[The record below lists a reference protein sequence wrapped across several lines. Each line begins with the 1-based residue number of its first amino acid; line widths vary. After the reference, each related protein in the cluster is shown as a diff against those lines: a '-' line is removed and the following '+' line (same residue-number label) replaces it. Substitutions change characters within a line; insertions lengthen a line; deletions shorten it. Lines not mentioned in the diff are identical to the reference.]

1 MVDFERLLRPN
12 PFAGDDGGVQ
22 PQMAGALALT
32 AGAERQEALVAA
44 LATGRVFV
52 PVQAHAHPGYE
63 DGGVASHTP
72 SPNPNAEA
80 LEEASELTVPAPGGL
95 RAMPVFSSAAA
106 LAEFDAAA
114 RPLPVL
120 GRNAAAQALLHTGL
134 LALDPVGEGGSP
146 LVGDFFGRS
155 AVVAIASD
163 EAWCAPWIDPQIL
176 MRLRSALTG
185 CEAAQKVT
193 VSAGSQGVVR
203 IVVIISEFVGQEG
216 AREAVTRI
224 AWALS
229 HDPYLKS
236 HLDLVEIL
244 PVRRA

>member
-1 MVDFERLLRPN
+1 MVDFERFLRPN
-12 PFAGDDGGVQ
+12 PFAGDAGEVQ
-22 PQMAGALALT
+22 PQMAAALALT
-32 AGAERQEALVAA
+32 DPAERQEALVAA

-63 DGGVASHTP
+63 DGAVASHTP

-106 LAEFDAAA
+106 LAKFDPEA

-120 GRNAAAQALLHTGL
+120 GRNAAAQALMHTGL
-134 LALDPVGEGGSP
+134 LAVDPVDDGSS
-146 LVGDFFGRS
+146 LAGDFLGRS
-155 AVVAIASD
+155 AVVAIASN
-163 EAWCAPWIDPQIL
+163 EAWFAPWIDPQIP
-176 MRLRSALTG
+176 MRLRSVLAG
-185 CEAAQKVT
+185 CEAAQIVT
-193 VSAGSQGVVR
+193 VSAGRQGVVR
-203 IVVIISEFVGQEG
+203 IAVVISEFVGKVG

>member
-1 MVDFERLLRPN
+1 MVDFERFLRPN

-22 PQMAGALALT
+22 PQMAAALALT
-32 AGAERQEALVAA
+32 DAAERQEALVAA
-44 LATGRVFV
+44 LTTGRVFV

-63 DGGVASHTP
+63 GGAVASHTP
-72 SPNPNAEA
+72 SPNPNGEA

-114 RPLPVL
+114 RPLPML

-134 LALDPVGEGGSP
+134 LALDPVGEDLP
-146 LVGDFFGRS
+146 LAGDFFGRS

-163 EAWCAPWIDPQIL
+163 EAWFAPWIDPQIP
-176 MRLRSALTG
+176 MRLGSALTG

-193 VSAGSQGVVR
+193 ISAGRQGVVR
-203 IVVIISEFVGQEG
+203 IAVVISEFVGKEG

>member
-1 MVDFERLLRPN
+1 MVDFERFLRPN
-12 PFAGDDGGVQ
+12 PFAGDDGEVQ

-32 AGAERQEALVAA
+32 DVAERQEALVAA

-63 DGGVASHTP
+63 DGAVASHTP

-80 LEEASELTVPAPGGL
+80 LEEASELTVLAPGGL

-106 LAEFDAAA
+106 LAEFDPEA

-134 LALDPVGEGGSP
+134 LALDPVGENSP

-163 EAWCAPWIDPQIL
+163 EVWLAPWIDPQIP
-176 MRLRSALTG
+176 MRLRSVLAG
-185 CEAAQKVT
+185 CEAAQSVT
-193 VSAGSQGVVR
+193 VSAGRQGVVR
-203 IVVIISEFVGQEG
+203 IAVVIADHVGIEG
-216 AREAVTRI
+216 ARDVVARVAR
-224 AWALS
+224 ALV